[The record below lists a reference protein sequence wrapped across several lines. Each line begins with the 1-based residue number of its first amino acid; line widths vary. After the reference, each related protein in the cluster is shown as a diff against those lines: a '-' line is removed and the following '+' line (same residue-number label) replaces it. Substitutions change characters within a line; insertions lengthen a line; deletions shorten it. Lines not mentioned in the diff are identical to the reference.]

1 MKNLDHIYKP
11 SFKLLNDEEI
21 EAQDRA
27 RKAMSDKL
35 INLCKDV
42 AQKTNVKYPY
52 IDWCP
57 ETCANDFTGHFYIFF
72 SKNLYV
78 TILEDLMTPQ
88 VKAIEEILEKL
99 RND

>member
-1 MKNLDHIYKP
+1 MERLDHVYKP

-35 INLCKDV
+35 INLCKNV

-52 IDWCP
+52 IDWLP
-57 ETCANDFTGHFYIFF
+57 ESYDEQLIGRFYIFF
-72 SKNLYV
+72 SENLYV
-78 TILEDLMTPQ
+78 TILEDLTASQ
-88 VKAIEEILEKL
+88 EKIIAETLEKL
-99 RND
+99 RNV